1 MSEHFIVSSG
11 DNSGHRGVVGHVAAF
26 YRANGLSAGSVL
38 AVAFSGGAD
47 SVALLAASLKAGY
60 ECVALHCNFH
70 MSGEERKRDGG
81 LESSLGARLGHGM
94 GVRRFDIDAR

>member
-70 MSGEERKRDGG
+70 LRGEESNRD
-81 LESSLGARLGHGM
+81 EAFARSM
-94 GVRRFDIDAR
+94 ADR

>member
-38 AVAFSGGAD
+38 AVAFSGRGRFGGF
-47 SVALLAASLKAGY
+47 AG
-60 ECVALHCNFH
+60 
-70 MSGEERKRDGG
+70 SKP
-81 LESSLGARLGHGM
+81 
-94 GVRRFDIDAR
+94 